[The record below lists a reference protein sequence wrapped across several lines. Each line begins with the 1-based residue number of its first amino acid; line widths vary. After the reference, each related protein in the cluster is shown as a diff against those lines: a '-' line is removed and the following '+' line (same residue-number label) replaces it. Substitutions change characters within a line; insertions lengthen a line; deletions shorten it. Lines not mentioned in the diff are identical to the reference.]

1 MNYKEFVKQVPKTMR
16 GPLSENL
23 IDILL
28 EGKEN
33 IVVPPS
39 LAKTI
44 LHYWQRDQLD
54 SEAGLTNL
62 LKATFEA
69 DPETTLKVID
79 NFDLKELRIALQPV

>member
-1 MNYKEFVKQVPKTMR
+1 MNYKEFVQQVPKTMR

-28 EGKEN
+28 EGEEKME
-33 IVVPPS
+33 VPPS

-44 LHYWQRDQLD
+44 LHYLQRDQLD

-69 DPETTLKVID
+69 DPETTLKVIK
-79 NFDLKELRIALQPV
+79 NFDLEELKIALQPA

>member
-1 MNYKEFVKQVPKTMR
+1 MR
-16 GPLSENL
+16 EPLSENL

-33 IVVPPS
+33 LVVPPS

-69 DPETTLKVID
+69 DPETTLKVIED
-79 NFDLKELRIALQPV
+79 LDLKELKIALQPV